1 MSVKLNNNTLKNLG
15 IVSGGRSSN
24 GQKKGTK
31 KPTKTKVK
39 VKEIRSCNSPLMCN
53 SDFITIDKTAKSITL
68 TLDGAKTI
76 SHNEILRQHY
86 ATLDSYNKSWYLR
99 IERLVNSSKKLVVP
113 WIDLVSDNL
122 LIFEGLEYTSSAR
135 DTDSSS
141 GSFKPLID
149 GLVKAGLI
157 KDDSPKFL
165 LTLPPLPVKSS
176 QPKIVLR
183 LRPCPRLDSIFSH
196 DFATETFM
204 GK

>member
-1 MSVKLNNNTLKNLG
+1 MVVKLNNNTLKKLG
-15 IVSGGRSSN
+15 IGSEKGGSKE
-24 GQKKGTK
+24 QKGVTK

-39 VKEIRSCNSPLMCN
+39 VKEIKACNSSLMCS
-53 SDFITIDKTAKSITL
+53 SDYVEIDKNAKSITL
-68 TLDGAKTI
+68 ILDGAKTI

-99 IERLVNSSKKLVVP
+99 IGRLVESNKKL
-113 WIDLVSDNL
+113 IDSWLNLVSGNL
-122 LIFEGLEYTSSAR
+122 LVFEGLEYSSSAR

-141 GSFKPLID
+141 GSFKPLVD

-183 LRPCPRLDSIFSH
+183 LRPCPKLDSIFSH